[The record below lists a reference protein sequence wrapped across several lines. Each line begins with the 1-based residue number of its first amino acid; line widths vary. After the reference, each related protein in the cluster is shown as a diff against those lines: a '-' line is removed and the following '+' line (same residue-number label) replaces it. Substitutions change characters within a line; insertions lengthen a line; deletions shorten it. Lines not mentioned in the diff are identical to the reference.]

1 MQYPPQQ
8 NIGPF
13 GTGKQMAGVFATVA
27 FSAVGPL
34 GVSIEADLWAGL
46 GVWGL
51 GLVGL
56 GFTALGV
63 RG

>member
-1 MQYPPQQ
+1 
-8 NIGPF
+8 
-13 GTGKQMAGVFATVA
+13 MAGVFATVA

-46 GVWGL
+46 RVWGL